1 MNKMLHRSYPAME
14 KALRRMSI
22 AMAFAIV
29 AVGLAIT
36 GVAQDA
42 AETNPAPAVDQP
54 QPAAK
59 RFVDFTRDIAPILE
73 ARCASC
79 HEGEGAKNGFLVG
92 DRDAVLGFVQAG
104 SSSDSSLWTDYLMP
118 QKVDITQPSLLMP
131 PDGPLPKGELAL
143 LRLWIEEGADWPEGA
158 KLAGSVVAAPVG
170 ELSANA
176 RAFRAIGYFHPAI
189 VHFPIALLTIAA
201 VSVALSYVLGAGYA
215 RFGYACLALGA
226 WFSIVSVVMGWSFAE
241 TRGFGAWSQMLASG
255 ASEEESNQFFHRWL
269 GTATAIGAVLVMI
282 AGWRAK
288 REDGS
293 RPGHLWRIGTLLL
306 FVLVGI
312 VGHQGGELVYGD
324 IFAKALEQLQGPK

>member
-1 MNKMLHRSYPAME
+1 MNKMLHRSCPMG
-14 KALRRMSI
+14 KMVLRCMTI
-22 AMAFAIV
+22 AMALGVV
-29 AVGLAIT
+29 ADGLASI
-36 GVAQDA
+36 GSAQEA
-42 AETNPAPAVDQP
+42 AETNQAPAVAQP

-73 ARCASC
+73 SRCASC
-79 HEGEGAKNGFLVG
+79 HEGEGAKNGFIVG
-92 DRDAVLGFVQAG
+92 DRDAVLGYLQSG
-104 SSSDSSLWTDYLMP
+104 SSADSSLWTDYLMP
-118 QKVDITQPSLLMP
+118 QVVDVTQPSLLMP

-143 LRLWIEEGADWPEGA
+143 LKLWIDEGADWPEGA
-158 KLAGSVVAAPVG
+158 KLVGAVAPAPVG
-170 ELSANA
+170 DLSANA
-176 RAFRAIGYFHPAI
+176 RVFRAIGYFHPAI

-201 VSVALSYVLGAGYA
+201 VSVGMSYLFGAGYA
-215 RFGYACLALGA
+215 RFGYACLVLGA

-324 IFAKALEQLQGPK
+324 IFAKALEQLQLPK

>member
-1 MNKMLHRSYPAME
+1 ME

-42 AETNPAPAVDQP
+42 AETNPVPAVDQP

-59 RFVDFTRDIAPILE
+59 RFVDFARDIAPILE

-118 QKVDITQPSLLMP
+118 QKVDVTQPSLLMP

-143 LRLWIEEGADWPEGA
+143 LKLWIDEGADWPEGA
-158 KLAGSVVAAPVG
+158 KLAGSIAAAPVG